1 MLSKLLKYDSKAL
14 SRFFVPTFGGFLAI
28 TLMNKIFW
36 ELSMIFSS
44 DSFSQ
49 QIIDIFTGVFTTAY
63 ILGIIAV
70 VIMSQVFIAVHFY
83 KNLTGDEGYLMFTL
97 PVKTSQILLS
107 KIITSFLFSL
117 AAICSVIVSF
127 FILAA
132 GHGVTNFFS
141 AVVQAVNIVAQSPQ
155 SVDFNL
161 FIVELLVMLLLS
173 LIFMILNYFAAISLG
188 QLFNSH
194 KLLGSIVSYIAIQF
208 IIQIIS
214 TIFLIFSSFTF
225 DAFLYGDVFSVL
237 HLYFLFSI
245 VLDIIFI
252 CIFYFI
258 THYMFSKKLNLD

>member
-1 MLSKLLKYDSKAL
+1 M
-14 SRFFVPTFGGFLAI
+14 
-28 TLMNKIFW
+28 
-36 ELSMIFSS
+36 
-44 DSFSQ
+44 
-49 QIIDIFTGVFTTAY
+49 
-63 ILGIIAV
+63 
-70 VIMSQVFIAVHFY
+70 
-83 KNLTGDEGYLMFTL
+83 
-97 PVKTSQILLS
+97 
-107 KIITSFLFSL
+107 
-117 AAICSVIVSF
+117 
-127 FILAA
+127 
-132 GHGVTNFFS
+132 
-141 AVVQAVNIVAQSPQ
+141 
-155 SVDFNL
+155 DFNL

-214 TIFLIFSSFTF
+214 TMFLIFSSFTF